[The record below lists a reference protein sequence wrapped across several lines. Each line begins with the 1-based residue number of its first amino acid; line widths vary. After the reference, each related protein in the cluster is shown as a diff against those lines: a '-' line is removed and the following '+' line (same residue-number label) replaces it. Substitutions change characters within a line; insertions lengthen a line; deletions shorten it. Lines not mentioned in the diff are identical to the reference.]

1 MKEFILK
8 EQEEVL
14 AKFNDVTVMSNA
26 NNFKL
31 SIVFTNE
38 RIILLKD
45 VSKELLMN
53 AFLSSRLIDI
63 PKELEVVLEIPFFE
77 IKELKFLNGTNKI
90 TFKDNNNEMDITCD
104 DFKSFRIKL
113 D

>member
-8 EQEEVL
+8 EQEEIL
-14 AKFNDVTVMSNA
+14 AKFNDVSVRA
-26 NNFKL
+26 NENNYKL
-31 SIVFTNE
+31 SIVLTNE
-38 RIILLKD
+38 RIVLLKD

-53 AFLSSRLIDI
+53 AFLRSRLIDI
-63 PKELEVVLEIPFFE
+63 SKELEVVLEITFFE
-77 IKELKFLNGTNKI
+77 IKELKYLNGTNKI
-90 TFKDNNNEMDITCD
+90 TFKDNNNEIDITCD

>member
-8 EQEEVL
+8 EQEVIL
-14 AKFNDVTVMSNA
+14 AKFNDVSVRANE

-31 SIVFTNE
+31 SIVLTNE
-38 RIILLKD
+38 RIVLL
-45 VSKELLMN
+45 
-53 AFLSSRLIDI
+53 
-63 PKELEVVLEIPFFE
+63 KELEVVLEIPFFE
-77 IKELKFLNGTNKI
+77 IKELKYLNGTNKI
-90 TFKDNNNEMDITCD
+90 TFKDNNNEIDITSD

>member
-8 EQEEVL
+8 EQEEIL
-14 AKFNDVTVMSNA
+14 AKFNGVTVMSNT
-26 NNFKL
+26 NKFKL
-31 SIVFTNE
+31 SIVLTNE
-38 RIILLKD
+38 RIVLLKD
-45 VSKELLMN
+45 VSKELMN

-63 PKELEVVLEIPFFE
+63 LKELEVVLEIPFFE
-77 IKELKFLNGTNKI
+77 IKELKYLNGTNKI
-90 TFKDNNNEMDITCD
+90 TFKDNNNEINITCD

>member
-8 EQEEVL
+8 EQEEIL
-14 AKFNDVTVMSNA
+14 AKFNDVSVRANE

-31 SIVFTNE
+31 SIVLTNE
-38 RIILLKD
+38 RIVLL
-45 VSKELLMN
+45 
-53 AFLSSRLIDI
+53 
-63 PKELEVVLEIPFFE
+63 KELEVVLEIPLFE
-77 IKELKFLNGTNKI
+77 IKELKYLNGTNKI
-90 TFKDNNNEMDITCD
+90 TFKDNNNEIDITCD

>member
-8 EQEEVL
+8 EQEEIL
-14 AKFNDVTVMSNA
+14 AKFNGVTVMSNT
-26 NNFKL
+26 NKFKL
-31 SIVFTNE
+31 SIVLTNE
-38 RIILLKD
+38 RIVLLKD
-45 VSKELLMN
+45 VSKELMN

-77 IKELKFLNGTNKI
+77 IKELKYLNGTNKI

>member
-8 EQEEVL
+8 EQEEIL
-14 AKFNDVTVMSNA
+14 AKFNGVTVMPNT
-26 NNFKL
+26 NKFKL
-31 SIVFTNE
+31 SIVLTNE
-38 RIILLKD
+38 RIVLLKD
-45 VSKELLMN
+45 VSKELMN

-63 PKELEVVLEIPFFE
+63 LKELEVVLEIPFFE
-77 IKELKFLNGTNKI
+77 IKELKYLNGTNKI
-90 TFKDNNNEMDITCD
+90 TFKDNNNEIDITCD

>member
-8 EQEEVL
+8 EQEEIL
-14 AKFNDVTVMSNA
+14 AKFNDVSVRANA

-31 SIVFTNE
+31 SIVLTNE

-53 AFLSSRLIDI
+53 AFLSSRLI
-63 PKELEVVLEIPFFE
+63 EIPFFE

-90 TFKDNNNEMDITCD
+90 TFKDNNNEIDITCD

>member
-8 EQEEVL
+8 EQEEIL
-14 AKFNDVTVMSNA
+14 AKFNGVTVMSNT
-26 NNFKL
+26 NKFKL
-31 SIVFTNE
+31 SIVLTNE
-38 RIILLKD
+38 RIVLLKD
-45 VSKELLMN
+45 VSKELMN

-63 PKELEVVLEIPFFE
+63 LKELEVVLEIPFFE
-77 IKELKFLNGTNKI
+77 IKELKYLNGTNKI
-90 TFKDNNNEMDITCD
+90 TFKDNNNEIDITCD

>member
-8 EQEEVL
+8 EQEEIL

-31 SIVFTNE
+31 SIVLTNE
-38 RIILLKD
+38 RIILL
-45 VSKELLMN
+45 
-53 AFLSSRLIDI
+53 
-63 PKELEVVLEIPFFE
+63 KELEVVLEIPFFE
-77 IKELKFLNGTNKI
+77 IKELKYLNGTNKI
-90 TFKDNNNEMDITCD
+90 TFKDNNNEIDITCD

>member
-8 EQEEVL
+8 EQEEIL

-31 SIVFTNE
+31 SIVLTNE

-77 IKELKFLNGTNKI
+77 IKELKFLNGTNTI
-90 TFKDNNNEMDITCD
+90 TFKDNTYA
-104 DFKSFRIKL
+104 
-113 D
+113 

>member
-8 EQEEVL
+8 EQEEIL
-14 AKFNDVTVMSNA
+14 AKFNDVSVRANE

-31 SIVFTNE
+31 SIVLTNE
-38 RIILLKD
+38 KIVLLKD

-53 AFLSSRLIDI
+53 ALLSSSLMDI

-77 IKELKFLNGTNKI
+77 IKELKYLNGTNKI
-90 TFKDNNNEMDITCD
+90 TFKDNNNEIDITCD